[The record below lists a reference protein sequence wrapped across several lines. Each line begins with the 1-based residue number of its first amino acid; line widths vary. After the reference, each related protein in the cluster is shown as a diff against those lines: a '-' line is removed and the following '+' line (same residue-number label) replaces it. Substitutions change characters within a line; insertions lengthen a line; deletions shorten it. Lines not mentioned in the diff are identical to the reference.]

1 MRLERKILGAL
12 VACLLVA
19 SADPGRALAQG
30 GLTPQQ
36 MAQLQG
42 AQGRAGGQGPGSA
55 QALLFGQQPGAGAT
69 SRMGT
74 ETEAEAGAGITLPL
88 GEGMRAQGQPMAV
101 FGATLF
107 TGAAAT
113 SSDAPNPNYVISVGD
128 RLNVRVWG
136 AVEAEAGGIVDPE
149 GNFFLPNVG
158 PVRVAGTRAGD
169 LQSVIEGEVRRIYT
183 QQVQVYAVLTSA
195 QRIGVFV
202 TGFVRTPGRF
212 SGSAADSV
220 LEFLVR
226 AGGVDAT
233 RGSYRDITVMRGGRN
248 LASVDLYRFL
258 LDGRLPALR
267 LQDGD
272 TVLVGRQ
279 RALVGATGAVRNN
292 YLFEVPGRVMSGQEL
307 AQYAR
312 PLPSAT
318 NAVIQ
323 GSRDGRPFSR
333 YVTLRDFARTTLTDQ
348 DTVTFITDSPAQTI
362 RVTVEGSRIGPSV
375 LVADRQATLCQALDY
390 IAVDPALADTASV
403 FLLRTSVAAQQRRA
417 LNEAA
422 DRLERQLFTAISQTQ
437 GVAAIRNTEAQLV
450 STYLQR
456 ARTATPDGRVVV
468 MDSQGRCG
476 ALRLEDGDIIVIPE
490 RSNTVFVSGEV
501 GAPRA
506 IIWQP
511 NLRLE
516 DYVQQA
522 GGFSERGS
530 SSNILIRRPSGERV
544 LDPRAPLR
552 PGDEIIALPR
562 LDPRYLQ
569 LGLDISQ
576 IIFQTA
582 LAARVLN

>member
-1 MRLERKILGAL
+1 MRLEVKLLGAL
-12 VACLLVA
+12 AACLWTA
-19 SADPGRALAQG
+19 SGLSGSALAQG
-30 GLTPQQ
+30 GLSPQQ
-36 MAQLQG
+36 MAQM
-42 AQGRAGGQGPGSA
+42 RAA
-55 QALLFGQQPGAGAT
+55 QAQAPAGAAAVQGLALGQQPGDTGTART
-69 SRMGT
+69 GT
-74 ETEAEAGAGITLPL
+74 ETQAEAGAGITLPL
-88 GEGMRAQGQPMAV
+88 GEGMRPQGLPMAV
-101 FGATLF
+101 FGAALF
-107 TGAAAT
+107 TGAGAT
-113 SSDAPNPNYVISVGD
+113 SSDAPNPNYVISIGD

-136 AVEAEAGGIVDPE
+136 AVEAEASGVVDPD

-158 PVRVAGTRAGD
+158 PVRVAGTRTGD

-226 AGGVDAT
+226 AGGVDPT
-233 RGSYRDITVMRGGRN
+233 RGSYRDITVMRNGRN

-258 LDGRLPALR
+258 LDGRLPVLR
-267 LQDGD
+267 MQDGD

-292 YLFEVPGRVMSGQEL
+292 FLFEVPGRVMSGQEL
-307 AQYAR
+307 VQYAR
-312 PLPSAT
+312 PLPAAT

-333 YVTLRDFARTTLTDQ
+333 YVTLRDFQRTTLTDQ
-348 DTVTFITDSPAQTI
+348 DTVTFITDSPAPTI

-375 LVADRQATLCQALDY
+375 LVADREATLCQALDY

-422 DRLERQLFTAISQTQ
+422 DRLERQLFTAISQTS
-437 GVAAIRNTEAQLV
+437 GVAAIRNSEAQLV

-468 MDSQGRCG
+468 MDSEGRCG
-476 ALRLEDGDIIVIPE
+476 ALRLEDGDVIVIPE

-506 IIWQP
+506 ILWQP
-511 NLRLE
+511 NMRLE
-516 DYVQQA
+516 DYIQQA
-522 GGFSERGS
+522 GGYSVRGS
-530 SSNILIRRPSGERV
+530 SSNIMIRRPSGERV
-544 LDPRAPLR
+544 MDPRTPLR

-569 LGLDISQ
+569 LGLDVSQ

-582 LAARVLN
+582 LAARVFN

>member
-1 MRLERKILGAL
+1 MRLEWKWLAAL
-12 VACLLVA
+12 TAALLLAALPAGPA
-19 SADPGRALAQG
+19 SAQG
-30 GLTPQQ
+30 NLTPQQ
-36 MAQLQG
+36 MAQLRAAQAQG
-42 AQGRAGGQGPGSA
+42 AGAAVQGL
-55 QALLFGQQPGAGAT
+55 ALGQQPGATGIARPGA
-69 SRMGT
+69 

-88 GEGMRAQGQPMAV
+88 GEGMRPVGLPMAV
-101 FGATLF
+101 FGAALF
-107 TGAAAT
+107 TGAAVST
-113 SSDAPNPNYVISVGD
+113 SDAPNPNYVISVGD

-136 AVEAEAGGIVDPE
+136 AVEAEASGVVDPA

-158 PVRVAGTRAGD
+158 PVRIAGTRSGD
-169 LQSVIEGEVRRIYT
+169 LQSVIENEVRRIFT
-183 QQVQVYAVLTSA
+183 QQVQVYAVLVST

-212 SGSAADSV
+212 GGSAADSV

-226 AGGVDAT
+226 AGGVDPT
-233 RGSYRDITVMRGGRN
+233 RGSYRDIAVIRGGRRV
-248 LASVDLYRFL
+248 ATVDLYNFL
-258 LDGRLPALR
+258 LEGRLPALR
-267 LQDGD
+267 MQDGD
-272 TVLVGRQ
+272 TVLVGSQ

-292 YLFEVPGRVMSGQEL
+292 FLFEVPARTMSGAEL
-307 AQYAR
+307 MQYSR
-312 PLPSAT
+312 PLPAAT

-333 YVTLRDFARTTLTDQ
+333 YVTLAEFQRVTLTDQ
-348 DTVTFITDSPAQTI
+348 DMVTFITDSPAPTI
-362 RVTVEGSRIGPSV
+362 RVMVEGSRIGPSV
-375 LVADRQATLCQALDY
+375 LVADREATLCQALDF

-403 FLLRTSVAAQQRRA
+403 FLLRTSVANQQRRA

-450 STYLQR
+450 SMYLQR

-476 ALRLEDGDIIVIPE
+476 ALRLEDGDVIVIPE

-511 NLRLE
+511 DLRLA
-516 DYVQQA
+516 DYVAQA
-522 GGFSERGS
+522 GGLSDRGS
-530 SSNILIRRPSGERV
+530 LSNILIRRPSGERV
-544 LDPRAPLR
+544 VDVDTPLR

-562 LDPRYLQ
+562 LDPRWLQ
-569 LGLDISQ
+569 LGIDLTQ
-576 IIFQTA
+576 VVFQTA
-582 LAARVLN
+582 LAARAFR

>member
-1 MRLERKILGAL
+1 MLPERKILAAL
-12 VACLLVA
+12 VACLLA
-19 SADPGRALAQG
+19 MSGHAGPALAQAVPPA
-30 GLTPQQ
+30 L
-36 MAQLQG
+36 
-42 AQGRAGGQGPGSA
+42 
-55 QALLFGQQPGAGAT
+55 QALLFSQQPGGAGTA
-69 SRMGT
+69 RVGT

-88 GEGMRAQGQPMAV
+88 GEAARPRGQPMAV
-101 FGATLF
+101 FGAALF
-107 TGAAAT
+107 TGIAAT

-128 RLNVRVWG
+128 RLNIRVWG
-136 AVEAEAGGIVDPE
+136 PVEAEASGVVDPD

-226 AGGVDAT
+226 AGGVDPT
-233 RGSYRDITVMRGGRN
+233 RGSYRDITVLRGGRN

-292 YLFEVPGRVMSGQEL
+292 FLFEVPTRVMSGQEL

-312 PLPSAT
+312 PLPAAT

-333 YVTLRDFARTTLTDQ
+333 YVTLRDFQRTTLTDQ
-348 DTVTFITDSPAQTI
+348 DTVTFITDSPAPTI
-362 RVTVEGSRIGPSV
+362 RVTVEGSRVGPSV
-375 LVADRQATLCQALDY
+375 LVADREATLCQALDY

-422 DRLERQLFTAISQTQ
+422 DRLERQLFTATSATT
-437 GVAAIRNTEAQLV
+437 GVASIRNTEAQLV

-456 ARTATPDGRVVV
+456 ARAATPDGRVVV

-506 IIWQP
+506 ILWQP
-511 NLRLE
+511 NMRLD
-516 DYVQQA
+516 DYVRQA
-522 GGFSERGS
+522 GGFSQRGS

-544 LDPRAPLR
+544 LDPNTPLR

-582 LAARVLN
+582 LSARVFN

>member
-1 MRLERKILGAL
+1 MRPDQFLRA
-12 VACLLVA
+12 
-19 SADPGRALAQG
+19 ALALALLLPL
-30 GLTPQQ
+30 GLPPVE
-36 MAQLQG
+36 ARAQG
-42 AQGRAGGQGPGSA
+42 AAGLLPGGAAAVQGL
-55 QALLFGQQPGAGAT
+55 ALGQQPGAAGTA
-69 SRMGT
+69 RAGT

-88 GEGMRAQGQPMAV
+88 GEARRPQGQPMAV
-101 FGATLF
+101 FGAALF
-107 TGAAAT
+107 TGTAAT

-136 AVEAEAGGIVDPE
+136 AIEAEASGIVDPE

-158 PVRVAGTRAGD
+158 PVRVAGTRTGD
-169 LQSVIEGEVRRIYT
+169 LQSLIEGEVRRIYT

-226 AGGVDAT
+226 AGGVDPT

-258 LDGRLPALR
+258 LDGRLPVLR
-267 LQDGD
+267 LQEGD

-307 AQYAR
+307 ARYAR
-312 PLPSAT
+312 PLPAAT

-333 YVTLRDFARTTLTDQ
+333 YVTLRDFQSVTLTDQ
-348 DTVTFITDSPAQTI
+348 DIVTFITDSPAPTI

-375 LVADRQATLCQALDY
+375 LVADREATLCQALDY
-390 IAVDPALADTASV
+390 IAVDPALADTNSV
-403 FLLRTSVAAQQRRA
+403 FLLRTSVANQQRRA

-456 ARTATPDGRVVV
+456 ARTAVPDGRVVV

-476 ALRLEDGDIIVIPE
+476 ALRLEDGDVIVIPE

-506 IIWQP
+506 ILWQP

-516 DYVQQA
+516 DYIQQA

-530 SSNILIRRPSGERV
+530 SSNVLIRRPSGERV
-544 LDPRAPLR
+544 IDPRTPLR

-582 LAARVLN
+582 LSARVFQ